1 TIFLVSNIESPYYKS
16 KAFDRLLE
24 FVKNNY
30 RRTQLNERNNRRTL
44 TVGGVDSVEKAV
56 GVLEEIK

>member
-1 TIFLVSNIESPYYKS
+1 VSNIESPYYKS